1 MTQNEDPKKL
11 PLHVPLLIS
20 PGQHALGTLGS
31 SEQGQV
37 LEP

>member
-1 MTQNEDPKKL
+1 MTQNGDLKKL
-11 PLHVPLLIS
+11 PLHLPLLIS
-20 PGQHALGTLGS
+20 PGQHAPGTLGS